1 MIEIFFYSYLVS
13 LHIYICGY
21 LFFYTII
28 DRKISERNNI
38 FELFFYGSFILCFI
52 ALFLN
57 FFISLNKFTNT
68 ILFIL
73 PFAIF
78 LIKIDIKFI
87 NRIFVASLPVA
98 TLFTLTISYDGT
110 YRPDAGSYHLPYISI
125 LNESKVIIG
134 INNLHFRFGHTSIIQ
149 YLSSI
154 YNNYFFNEEGIS
166 IPVGLIFCN
175 FVGYCIYEI
184 FSKKN
189 NNQKKIFIFIL
200 LSFVLFRVNRYS
212 DFGNDAPANIIFFY
226 LIIEAIK
233 DTEIFL
239 KLKKTIFASTFIFLN
254 KVTLLLGFLI
264 PIFFIFKNFT
274 INKLIN
280 KISIF
285 CLFFLILYSGK
296 NLLVSGC
303 LIFPIEQTCIKK
315 IFWYDKD
322 SQRSSNAI
330 NARLENEAWTKGWIN
345 QKNNKKNYNTYLKD
359 FVWVKTWLHSEGK
372 RIIKKLT
379 PFIIFLSILLI
390 SLFIFERKNK
400 TIKISKSKLS
410 YEYYLCFIVSILGSL
425 LWFLKFPLFRYGYGY
440 LITLISFIL
449 IFYIK
454 NFKIFFN
461 DELIIKS
468 LKYLIIFLILGI
480 SLKNI
485 NRINFG
491 IKNSTYIWPNIYNS
505 NMGYKKKENL
515 KIVKNNNFMF
525 FKSKKG
531 ECYYS
536 KSPCTHFFNGSDF
549 KLDEINI
556 KNFLGYKIYYFT
568 N

>member
-1 MIEIFFYSYLVS
+1 M
-13 LHIYICGY
+13 
-21 LFFYTII
+21 
-28 DRKISERNNI
+28 
-38 FELFFYGSFILCFI
+38 
-52 ALFLN
+52 
-57 FFISLNKFTNT
+57 
-68 ILFIL
+68 
-73 PFAIF
+73 
-78 LIKIDIKFI
+78 
-87 NRIFVASLPVA
+87 
-98 TLFTLTISYDGT
+98 
-110 YRPDAGSYHLPYISI
+110 
-125 LNESKVIIG
+125 
-134 INNLHFRFGHTSIIQ
+134 
-149 YLSSI
+149 
-154 YNNYFFNEEGIS
+154 
-166 IPVGLIFCN
+166 
-175 FVGYCIYEI
+175 
-184 FSKKN
+184 
-189 NNQKKIFIFIL
+189 
-200 LSFVLFRVNRYS
+200 
-212 DFGNDAPANIIFFY
+212 
-226 LIIEAIK
+226 
-233 DTEIFL
+233 
-239 KLKKTIFASTFIFLN
+239 
-254 KVTLLLGFLI
+254 
-264 PIFFIFKNFT
+264 
-274 INKLIN
+274 IN

-322 SQRSSNAI
+322 SHRSSNAI
-330 NARLENEAWTKGWIN
+330 NARLENESWTKGWIN
-345 QKNNKKNYNTYLKD
+345 QKKIKKNYNTYLKD

-440 LITLISFIL
+440 LITLISFIF

-505 NMGYKKKENL
+505 NMGYKKKR
-515 KIVKNNNFMF
+515 KFKNY
-525 FKSKKG
+525 KK
-531 ECYYS
+531 
-536 KSPCTHFFNGSDF
+536 
-549 KLDEINI
+549 
-556 KNFLGYKIYYFT
+556 
-568 N
+568 

>member
-28 DRKISERNNI
+28 DRKVSERNNI
-38 FELFFYGSFILCFI
+38 FELFFYGSFLLSFI

-57 FFISLNKFTNT
+57 FFFSLNKFTNT

-73 PFAIF
+73 PFALL

-87 NRIFVASLPVA
+87 RRILFTSLPVA
-98 TLFTLTISYDGT
+98 ILFTLTIAYDGT
-110 YRPDAGSYHLPYISI
+110 FRPDAGSYHLPYISI

-149 YLSSI
+149 YFSSI

-189 NNQKKIFIFIL
+189 DNRKKIFIFII

-212 DFGNDAPANIIFFY
+212 DFGNDAPANLIFFY
-226 LIIEAIK
+226 LIIETVK
-233 DTEIFL
+233 STDIFL
-239 KLKKTIFASTFIFLN
+239 KLKKVIFASTFIFLN

-264 PIFFIFKNFT
+264 PIFFIFRDFK

-285 CLFFLILYSGK
+285 SLLFLILYSGK
-296 NLLVSGC
+296 NILVSGC
-303 LIFPIEQTCIKK
+303 IIFPIEQTCIKK

-322 SQRSSNAI
+322 SHRSSNAI
-330 NARLENEAWTKGWIN
+330 NARLENESWTKGWMD
-345 QKNNKKNYNTYLKD
+345 QRSDRKNYTDYLKD

-379 PFIIFLSILLI
+379 PFITFLSILLI
-390 SLFIFERKNK
+390 FLFVFERKSKIIK
-400 TIKISKSKLS
+400 TSKSKLT
-410 YEYYLCFIVSILGSL
+410 YEYYLCFVVSILGSL

-440 LITLISFIL
+440 LITSISFIL
-449 IFYIK
+449 IFNIK

-461 DELIIKS
+461 DDLIVKS

-485 NRINFG
+485 NRINIG
-491 IKNSTYIWPNIYNS
+491 LKNGTYIWPNIYNS
-505 NMGYKKKENL
+505 NMSYKKKDNL
-515 KIVKNNNFMF
+515 QIIKNNSFMF
-525 FKSKKG
+525 YKSKTG
-531 ECYYS
+531 ECYFS

-549 KLDEINI
+549 KIDEINI
-556 KNFLGYKIYYFT
+556 KNFFGYKIYYFK